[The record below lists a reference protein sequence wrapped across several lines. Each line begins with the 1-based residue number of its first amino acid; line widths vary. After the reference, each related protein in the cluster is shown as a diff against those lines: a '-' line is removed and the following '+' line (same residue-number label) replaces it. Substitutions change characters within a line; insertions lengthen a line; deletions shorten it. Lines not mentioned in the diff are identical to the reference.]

1 MTLADHSAPAT
12 NAAFSY
18 QFERALYWLAKSPA
32 GFIIGVETDDDVAIR
47 GADASE
53 QLEQDKHS
61 VSEDGEPFGDRS
73 KDLWNTLAIWIDAL
87 DDKEVADTTRFLMVT
102 NKLLPECIAKKIGR
116 ASSEVEITA
125 CIDALEV
132 VAEKPPQGIASLV
145 QRVMR
150 AESRISLR
158 KVISQTELADASQGT
173 AGPELRVQ
181 TIAQLQLPEW
191 CLAAAESIIDEL
203 LGWLH
208 STALAAWQLKEPAWI
223 KRDHFVNK
231 LHAAIDLRRRQISRE
246 RAVHLIPVTDD
257 NIGQERESRFV
268 KQLHFV
274 TDDNDVVDTAIREF
288 IRCNIEKSRL
298 SKEGNVT
305 DEDWIAFETALLARW
320 EKIRARVI
328 RMRQSVPEAD
338 VGFEIFTDTTEEH
351 REKLAGNDTEQV
363 YLTSGTYH
371 RLADMVRVGWHP
383 RFEELMRELIKL
395 S

>member
-1 MTLADHSAPAT
+1 MTLSDHSAPGT

-18 QFERALYWLAKSPA
+18 QFERAMYWLAKSPA
-32 GFIIGVETDDDVAIR
+32 GFVIGVETDDDVAVR
-47 GADASE
+47 GTDASE
-53 QLEQDKHS
+53 LLEQDKHS
-61 VSEDGEPFGDRS
+61 VSETGEPFGDRS
-73 KDLWNTLAIWIDAL
+73 KDLWNTLAIWVEAL
-87 DDKEVADTTRFLMVT
+87 DNKEVADTTCFLMVT
-102 NKLLPECIAKKIGR
+102 NKLLPECIAKKIGH
-116 ASSEVEITA
+116 ASSEEEITA
-125 CIDALEV
+125 CVVALKV
-132 VAEKPPQGIASLV
+132 AAEKPPQGIASLV
-145 QRVMR
+145 QRVLR
-150 AESRISLR
+150 AESHTSLR
-158 KVISQTELADASQGT
+158 RVISQTELADASQGT
-173 AGPELRVQ
+173 AGRELRVQ

-191 CLAAAESIIDEL
+191 CSTAAESITDEL

-208 STALAAWQLKEPAWI
+208 SIALAAWQQKEPAWI

-231 LHAAIDLRRRQISRE
+231 LYAAIDLRRRQISRE
-246 RAVHLIPVTDD
+246 RAVHLIPITDESV
-257 NIGQERESRFV
+257 GQERESGFV
-268 KQLHFV
+268 KQLYFV

-298 SKEGNVT
+298 SAEGNVT
-305 DEDWIAFETALLARW
+305 DEDWIAFEAALLSRW

-338 VGFEIFTDTTEEH
+338 VGFEIFADTTEDH

-383 RFEELMRELIKL
+383 RFEELMRELRKP